1 MPTSTYPDPQSTMR
15 LLLATLLL
23 SACAAPGQLALPD
36 PGSAGTTL
44 GSRTRLSESER
55 SDEVTPSKAEA
66 EPPAAEPP
74 RPKASDRKI
83 KPYRISLVRGRKRI
97 DNVVVIEVD
106 PTDPQRMWISKRARK
121 LITDF
126 LADEKH
132 GGVDKRVPER
142 LIWYLYLVGQQYDS
156 PIHVLSGYRSKE
168 RSTSRHAHARA
179 VDFRVPGVDPK
190 EIWEALKRFDDV
202 GLGWYPTSKFVHLDV
217 REKSAYWIDDSGPG
231 QRARYR
237 KGVPQG
243 REKKRRTRAGR

>member
-1 MPTSTYPDPQSTMR
+1 MR
-15 LLLATLLL
+15 LLLASLLL

-36 PGSAGTTL
+36 PGSAGSTL
-44 GSRTRLSESER
+44 GTRTRLADSAREAA
-55 SDEVTPSKAEA
+55 VTPPRDEA
-66 EPPAAEPP
+66 RDAPTAAEPP
-74 RPKASDRKI
+74 RPSASDRKI

-126 LADEKH
+126 LADDKH

-156 PIHVLSGYRSKE
+156 EIHVLSGYRSKE

-190 EIWEALKRFDDV
+190 QIWEALKRFDNV
-202 GLGWYPTSKFVHLDV
+202 GLGWYPTSKFVHMDV

-231 QRARYR
+231 QRSRYR

-243 REKKRRTRAGR
+243 REKKRRTRTRG

>member
-1 MPTSTYPDPQSTMR
+1 MTQPTPQEER
-15 LLLATLLL
+15 RAL
-23 SACAAPGQLALPD
+23 QLALLARRFE
-36 PGSAGTTL
+36 SITRKMANTL
-44 GSRTRLSESER
+44 FRTARSGVINIGRDFSCCVVTAANEVLVSTES
-55 SDEVTPSKAEA
+55 
-66 EPPAAEPP
+66 
-74 RPKASDRKI
+74 
-83 KPYRISLVRGRKRI
+83 L
-97 DNVVVIEVD
+97 
-106 PTDPQRMWISKRARK
+106 
-121 LITDF
+121 
-126 LADEKH
+126 
-132 GGVDKRVPER
+132 
-142 LIWYLYLVGQQYDS
+142 

-202 GLGWYPTSKFVHLDV
+202 GLGWYPTSKFVHRDV